1 MKLQN
6 ENLRVE
12 ISETNLQTTV
22 TDRRSGAVWRTP
34 GPGVTLCT
42 YMVPEECHHW
52 YDSDMASDTTDW
64 LGFPVRDCQI
74 AVVAQ
79 SETTVEFRLEFRT
92 IELACNVRFELE
104 GARLTVTVPQ
114 ESWNFHGELFY
125 EVQSLDLLPL
135 FGAQPRGADG
145 TLVLPHGGGTL
156 RHFKDMPERGA
167 AMADALKRGQRGD
180 YARRHGKGAPDPS
193 APQSYESPVYGVNSQ
208 WREMIWFPVWG
219 VATGQSGFAAY
230 IPFGQGDADAAIVAT
245 ANHGAEKLCGAHARF
260 HYRQHPRDTRV
271 DEPRRL
277 VFEFLDGAPDYA
289 DMARVYRRYLIE
301 NENIPALRQRV
312 AASPELAHQARSYL
326 FVPMLGLKRF
336 ACYANPYPDGS
347 GPLDIYMTFDDLLA
361 EMRRAK
367 ENGVKRALVQMVGY
381 NREGHDGSYPDI
393 FPIEPKAGGEEGFAR
408 CVNSFREIGYRSSVH
423 INLRCYSRNSLG
435 FRYEAVMRDRDGGP
449 VVNQTGPEGEDFN
462 ACPWAAAEL
471 FYRECFPRLKALG
484 LDGGIYIDFM
494 LGVLFRCY
502 QTRHGH
508 LSTRRAYIEGCL
520 AFLERCRAVF
530 GSARAENAIA
540 PALRAVDA
548 SHTLI
553 HPRRGES
560 YLLDSELRQRGLCDE
575 SVPMNVVVYHGFVLY
590 YNEPMTLGKKDYW
603 DHLLYN
609 LAIGAMPRDE
619 LRGSSPQFDGL
630 RTLEYRLFCEQ
641 LNWLQFEFIERI
653 ESRGDLWC
661 ALYGDG
667 TVVWVNFGRQPAVCA
682 GGDIPARGFR
692 VVPGTAEHLPLVME
706 EDMRLTGQ
714 APAPAPDGHMM
725 TGAPLR
731 GAADVGERLAELTN
745 TERHAPNPVTG

>member
-1 MKLQN
+1 MKLQS
-6 ENLRVE
+6 EFLIVE
-12 ISETNLQTTV
+12 ISESNLQTTV
-22 TDRRSGAVWRTP
+22 TDRRNGAVWRTP
-34 GPGVTLCT
+34 GSGVTLCT

-52 YDSDMASDTTDW
+52 YDSDMASDSTDW
-64 LGFPVRDCQI
+64 LGHPVHDCEI
-74 AVVAQ
+74 ALSAKY
-79 SETTVEFRLEFRT
+79 EHLAEFRLEFRT

-114 ESWNFHGELFY
+114 DSWNFHGELFY
-125 EVQSLDLLPL
+125 ELQSLDLLPL

-145 TLVLPHGGGTL
+145 SLVLPHGGGTL
-156 RHFKDMPERGA
+156 RHFKDLPERGA

-180 YARRHGKGAPDPS
+180 YARRHGPGAPDPT
-193 APQSYESPVYGVNSQ
+193 APQSYETPVYGVNSQ
-208 WREMIWFPVWG
+208 WREMIWFPLWG
-219 VATGQSGFAAY
+219 VTTGQSGFAAY
-230 IPFGQGDADAAIVAT
+230 IPLGYGDADAAIVAT
-245 ANHGAEKLCGAHARF
+245 ANHGNAQLCGAHARF

-277 VFEFLDGAPDYA
+277 VFEFLDGEPDYA
-289 DMARVYRRYLIE
+289 VMARVYRGYLVE
-301 NENIPALRQRV
+301 NEHIPTLRQRV
-312 AASPELAHQARSYL
+312 AASPELAHQARSY
-326 FVPMLGLKRF
+326 FFMPMLGLKRF

-361 EMRRAK
+361 EMQRAK
-367 ENGVKRALVQMVGY
+367 ENGVGSALVQMIGY

-393 FPIEPKAGGEEGFAR
+393 FPMEPKAGGEEGFAR
-408 CVNSFREIGYRSSVH
+408 CVKGFREIGYRSSVH
-423 INLRCYSRNSLG
+423 INLRCYSRSSLG
-435 FRYEAVMRDRDGGP
+435 FRYDTVMRDRDGGP

-462 ACPWAAAEL
+462 ACPWAAAEP
-471 FYRECFPRLKALG
+471 FYREFFPRLKELG
-484 LDGGIYIDFM
+484 LDGGIYTDFM
-494 LGVLFRCY
+494 LGVIFRCY

-540 PALRAVDA
+540 PSLHTVDA

-575 SVPMNVVVYHGFVLY
+575 PVALNVVVYHGLVLY
-590 YNEPMTLGKKDYW
+590 YNESLTLGQKDYW

-630 RTLEYRLFCEQ
+630 RTLEYHIFCEQ
-641 LNWLQFEFIERI
+641 LNWLQFEFIECI
-653 ESRGDLWC
+653 ERHGDVWRTDY
-661 ALYGDG
+661 ADG
-667 TVVWVNFGRQPAVCA
+667 TTVWVNLGERPTTCE
-682 GGDIPARGFR
+682 GGEVPARGFR
-692 VVPGTAEHLPLVME
+692 VAPGTEEHEPLVME
-706 EDMRLTGQ
+706 EDPRLTRQ
-714 APAPAPDGHMM
+714 PPAPLPNGSMM

-731 GAADVGERLAELTN
+731 GAADVNIRIAELTG
-745 TERHAPNPVTG
+745 TQRQAPNPVTG